1 MFRRIALL
9 VLAMAAILA
18 VQSLPSTGIGAA
30 QETGKNVRGRQLFT
44 QYCASCH
51 GVDGKGGGPV
61 AASLKAAMPD
71 LTTIERR
78 EGKFPQQRI
87 QSIINGETN
96 FAAHGSREMP
106 VWGFVLR
113 EKGTSPSAV
122 TLNVSA
128 IANYIRE
135 FQQK

>member
-1 MFRRIALL
+1 MFRRIA
-9 VLAMAAILA
+9 VLIFAVAAILA
-18 VQSLPSTGIGAA
+18 AQSFHSGSVVASQKA
-30 QETGKNVRGRQLFT
+30 DKNAHGRQLFT

-61 AASLKAAMPD
+61 AISLKTLVPD
-71 LTTIERR
+71 LTVIERR

-87 QSIINGETN
+87 QSIIHGETN

-113 EKGTSPSAV
+113 EKGSSQSAV
-122 TLNVSA
+122 TLDVA
-128 IANYIRE
+128 AMANYIRDI
-135 FQQK
+135 QVK